1 MIRLSREV
9 RTALVPPGQ
18 ASQEARNSWA
28 GWPASDRLVPR
39 FRLQLEVEG
48 TPDPKTGYLCNIQ
61 VIDRLLRDVWN
72 DYQAERDV
80 GQPAGMLLA
89 ELGAEVVR
97 RWPQAVSDP
106 QAQAAQPAPRI
117 VALTLHLSPFLWLT
131 RHWNA
136 DMSSPATTQLTYQ
149 FEFSAAHRLHCA
161 EFSDDHNRE
170 VFGKCNNPHG
180 HGHNYVVEVTVSG
193 GDIDGSSGQVMPLP
207 ALESVV
213 NRTVIDRLDH
223 RHLNE
228 DVEAFAD
235 VNPSVENIARV
246 IFEWLQPELAPVQL
260 DHVQVYETPKTWA
273 RYSGAGA
280 N

>member
-106 QAQAAQPAPRI
+106 QAHAAQPAHAAPPADPAARTTPPS
-117 VALTLHLSPFLWLT
+117 VPKHAASP
-131 RHWNA
+131 
-136 DMSSPATTQLTYQ
+136 DPAT
-149 FEFSAAHRLHCA
+149 EI
-161 EFSDDHNRE
+161 E
-170 VFGKCNNPHG
+170 
-180 HGHNYVVEVTVSG
+180 G
-193 GDIDGSSGQVMPLP
+193 G
-207 ALESVV
+207 ES
-213 NRTVIDRLDH
+213 
-223 RHLNE
+223 
-228 DVEAFAD
+228 
-235 VNPSVENIARV
+235 
-246 IFEWLQPELAPVQL
+246 
-260 DHVQVYETPKTWA
+260 
-273 RYSGAGA
+273 
-280 N
+280 